1 VVAAS
6 PALAARHPAA
16 CSPAAWA
23 AAATEGTAVFVV
35 AAAHGAA
42 LGAALLAAALRAAAA
57 GDVATALSARP
68 RGSDAAESSSFSS
81 SSTSHPQRPFR
92 PPRRLVLDAALG
104 EGGLDGIRPAM
115 AVVLNLGGDAAAL
128 ADAER
133 IARRL
138 RPGGAL
144 LLCGDDA
151 GAAALQ
157 AALAGSPSVHDHD
170 DEAARDAEAAP
181 AARALVTFGL
191 GARNDWR
198 AVGCRVNGAGG
209 TDFTAVRGGSPVC
222 RVSLRAPGE
231 AAVLAALGALA
242 AAALLAAAE
251 PTASPGGGMDMVT
264 AAVGPASGTD
274 PQTADAAADALR
286 RCRGV
291 ARSMQRVGCAFAG
304 RSRRRV
310 LCYDHAASR
319 PEAAAAALA
328 AAAQLYDCA
337 TLWAVAAAPR
347 GMADDAAATDAFAAA
362 LAGGA
367 ARVVALPAPG
377 AAARDAEAL
386 AAAVRARGVAAA
398 AAAQA
403 DDVASRLAFELL
415 HAPPPGADDAAA
427 DEAAPP
433 VVLLTLGPDP
443 IQELGAALLKR
454 LRQAQRL

>member
-1 VVAAS
+1 
-6 PALAARHPAA
+6 
-16 CSPAAWA
+16 
-23 AAATEGTAVFVV
+23 VV

-68 RGSDAAESSSFSS
+68 RGSDAAESSSSS
-81 SSTSHPQRPFR
+81 SSAQHPQRPFR
-92 PPRRLVLDAALG
+92 PPRRLVLDSALG

-151 GAAALQ
+151 GAAALL
-157 AALAGSPSVHDHD
+157 AALAGSPSLHDHD
-170 DEAARDAEAAP
+170 DEAIEGARDAEAAP

-264 AAVGPASGTD
+264 AAVGPTSGTD

-454 LRQAQRL
+454 LQQAQRL